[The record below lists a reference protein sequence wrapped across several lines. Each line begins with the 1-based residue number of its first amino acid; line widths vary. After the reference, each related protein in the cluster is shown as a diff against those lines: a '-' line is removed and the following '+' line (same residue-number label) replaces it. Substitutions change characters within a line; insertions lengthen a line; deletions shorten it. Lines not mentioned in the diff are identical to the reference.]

1 MSQPP
6 LFRRWPP
13 RNRELIQLYSMNT
26 PNGIKVALALEEMR
40 IPYEAHTIDITK
52 GDQHRPEFL
61 WINPNGKIP
70 ALYDPEGPDGH
81 PVSLMESAAILIYLA
96 EKTGEYIPLDPEG
109 KSACLQWLFFQ
120 MGHIGPMFGQFGHFY
135 LFARDKCDHPYPLQ
149 RYTDETRRLLGVLEQ
164 HLAHHDFMLGGSY
177 SIADMAI
184 GPWVDCLETFYQAGD
199 HLKLDDFPQVNGW
212 LERCTQRPNYRIA
225 SQVCSLGKQ

>member
-1 MSQPP
+1 MTQPP
-6 LFRRWPP
+6 ILRRWPP
-13 RNRELIQLYSMNT
+13 HEPGIIQLYSMNT
-26 PNGIKVALALEEMR
+26 PNGIKVSWALEEMHL
-40 IPYEAHTIDITK
+40 PYEPHTINILE

-96 EKTGEYIPLDPEG
+96 EKTGRFMPVDPEG
-109 KSACLQWLFFQ
+109 RSACLQWLFFQ

-135 LFARDKCDHPYPLQ
+135 VYARDQCDHPYPLQ
-149 RYTDETRRLLGVLEQ
+149 RYGKETQRLLGVLEG
-164 HLAHHDFMLGGSY
+164 HLSDRDYILGESI

-184 GPWVDCLETFYQAGD
+184 VPWVDCLESSYRAGG
-199 HLKLDDFPQVNGW
+199 HLELDAFPAVNRW
-212 LERCTQRPNYRIA
+212 LERCTRRPAYAVAER
-225 SQVCSLGKQ
+225 VCAP

>member
-135 LFARDKCDHPYPLQ
+135 RFARDKCDHPYPLK

-164 HLAHHDFMLGGSY
+164 HLAHHEFMLGGSY

-184 GPWVDCLETFYQAGD
+184 CPWVDCLETFYQAGD
-199 HLKLDDFPQVNGW
+199 HLQLKDFPQVNDW

-225 SQVCSLGKQ
+225 SQVCSPGNR